1 LIPKADRNV
10 LPRWVN
16 DFRELNANTVHNVFP
31 LPRVEDILANCA
43 KGKIW
48 STIDFTDS
56 FFQTRLHPDSVKYTV
71 VTTPVGLYE
80 WLVMPQGLR
89 NAPSIQQ
96 RRVTTALREHIGR
109 ICHVYLDDIGIW
121 SDNVEEHERH
131 VRIIFDCLKAAGL
144 YCNEKKTKLFQLLIK
159 FLGHKISA
167 KGIEAD
173 DSKIECILHWPTP
186 KSSTNVQAFLGV
198 VRYISQFLPNLAAH
212 TEILHRLTT
221 KAADKC
227 FPGWGPEH
235 EAAFQGIKDIVVSR
249 DCLTTINHQDMG
261 DNKIFLT
268 ADASDRR
275 SGAVLSYGPT

>member
-1 LIPKADRNV
+1 
-10 LPRWVN
+10 
-16 DFRELNANTVHNVFP
+16 
-31 LPRVEDILANCA
+31 
-43 KGKIW
+43 
-48 STIDFTDS
+48 
-56 FFQTRLHPDSVKYTV
+56 
-71 VTTPVGLYE
+71 VGLYE

-96 RRVTTALREHIGR
+96 RRVTAALREHIGK
-109 ICHVYLDDIGIW
+109 ICHVYLDDIVIW

-144 YCNEKKTKLFQLLIK
+144 YCNEKKTKLFQLSIK

-173 DSKIECILHWPTP
+173 DSKIEHILHWPTP
-186 KSSTNVQAFLGV
+186 KSSTNVRAFLGV

-235 EAAFQGIKDIVVSR
+235 EAAFQGIKDIVVGR

-261 DNKIFLT
+261 DNKIFVT

-275 SGAVLSYGPT
+275 SGAVLSYGPTWETARPVAFDSMTFKGAELNYPVHEKELLAIIRSLRRWRSDLIGSPVYVYTDH